1 MESVDIP
8 RYRTDK
14 RWKKNINVLKIITK
28 EVFEEHLNKNRSE
41 MDFGALELG
50 FDTGWSSAHFKGG
63 ESSTV
68 TIDLKTGKTFDLICM
83 IKGRNY
89 ERTSNG
95 MECGAIEEF
104 CKKWDKYNQGDRNR
118 QIKIQKVI
126 KDGDSQTLAIFQKV
140 WPECK
145 AALDLNHYLKSKR
158 KLFEKV
164 TGFYSFFKK
173 IKHSMLAYLR
183 TLIKFNLNAEL
194 YYYYV
199 FISIFHFLD
208 DHRFCIHKEEKAK
221 GGKHFDFPGLTIFD
235 EERFLLFK
243 AWLVMILNQIEGLTY
258 EGLLTYKKNS

>member
-1 MESVDIP
+1 MGSSLELDSLDSSLPYEEHEVIT
-8 RYRTDK
+8 RS
-14 RWKKNINVLKIITK
+14 KKTPMPYNFPAHDQNFD

-68 TIDLKTGKTFDLICM
+68 AIDLKTGKTFDLICM

-89 ERTSNG
+89 EGPSNG
-95 MECGAIEEF
+95 MECGAIEDF
-104 CKKWDKYNQGDRNR
+104 CQKWDKYNQGDRNR

-221 GGKHFDFPGLTIFD
+221 GGNILIFLD
-235 EERFLLFK
+235 
-243 AWLVMILNQIEGLTY
+243 
-258 EGLLTYKKNS
+258 